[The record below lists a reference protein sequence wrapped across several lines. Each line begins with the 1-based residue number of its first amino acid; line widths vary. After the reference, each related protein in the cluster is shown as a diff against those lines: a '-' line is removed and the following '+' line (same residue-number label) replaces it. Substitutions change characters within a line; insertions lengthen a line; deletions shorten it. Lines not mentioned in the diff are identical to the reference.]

1 MSYQAISSARLALA
15 VGLVTIFFGAGSV
28 QAQSDIG
35 LLMSP
40 RRGASTGFV
49 RYSGSYTF
57 KGGVEKQGVDL
68 ETSRHGLDL
77 ALPLAYDLKN
87 ELTLV
92 LRMAHREI
100 NTQARLPDDGRAI
113 PRGLWDAGVGL
124 NYRRFLSSGWVVGGQ
139 VKVGSRSDRLFE
151 SGHESWVRLI
161 GVVQTPVKRSR
172 SWFFF
177 LYYSNV
183 SSTLPEIPIPGLA
196 WSYTPSPRLQLL
208 LGLPM
213 SMVRWRPDGR
223 WSLAV
228 SYIVPR
234 TVRFRA
240 GFRILR
246 QVELF
251 LKGSWAGE
259 AYALADRPDKD
270 HRLYYYRKQVVL
282 GIGLN
287 PTKNIKIELTAGYS
301 FDRFIFEGD
310 GYDDRDRNRLD
321 LENAPVI
328 GLNVT
333 IRW

>member
-1 MSYQAISSARLALA
+1 
-15 VGLVTIFFGAGSV
+15 
-28 QAQSDIG
+28 
-35 LLMSP
+35 
-40 RRGASTGFV
+40 
-49 RYSGSYTF
+49 
-57 KGGVEKQGVDL
+57 
-68 ETSRHGLDL
+68 
-77 ALPLAYDLKN
+77 
-87 ELTLV
+87 
-92 LRMAHREI
+92 
-100 NTQARLPDDGRAI
+100 
-113 PRGLWDAGVGL
+113 
-124 NYRRFLSSGWVVGGQ
+124 LSSGWMVGGQ

-161 GVVQTPVKRSR
+161 GMVQTPVKRSR

-196 WSYTPSPRLQLL
+196 WSYTPSPKLQLL

-213 SMVRWRPDGR
+213 SMVRWRPDRR
-223 WSLAV
+223 WSLAA
-228 SYIVPR
+228 SYVVPR
-234 TVRFRA
+234 TIHFRA
-240 GFRILR
+240 GFRVLR

-270 HRLYYYRKQVVL
+270 HRFYYYRKQVVL
-282 GIGLN
+282 GIRFN
-287 PTKNIKIELTAGYS
+287 PSKNIRIELTTGYS

-321 LENAPVI
+321 LENSPVI
-328 GLNVT
+328 ALTVT